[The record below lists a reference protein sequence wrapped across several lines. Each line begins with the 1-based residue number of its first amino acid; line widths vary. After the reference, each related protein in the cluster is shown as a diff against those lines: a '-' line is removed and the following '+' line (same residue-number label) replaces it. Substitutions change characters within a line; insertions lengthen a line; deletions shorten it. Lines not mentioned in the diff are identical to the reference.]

1 MKEYKIPSFILVKT
15 FSTDSLTV
23 FLILFPEKSTGEVS
37 EVTDMDENYDD
48 YVPGN
53 NDHDGNNS
61 GDNVISNNDHD
72 GNNTGNNDDFDD
84 IKRRNAEEDYSDEY
98 EHNETVSSTNFLI
111 HFKNAII
118 WMKIS

>member
-23 FLILFPEKSTGEVS
+23 FLILFPEKSTGDVS

-53 NDHDGNNS
+53 NDHDGNKS
-61 GDNVISNNDHD
+61 GDNVISNNDYD
-72 GNNTGNNDDFDD
+72 GNNT
-84 IKRRNAEEDYSDEY
+84 EVDYVDEY
-98 EHNETVSSTNFLI
+98 GHNEIVSSTNFLI
-111 HFKNAII
+111 HFKYSTI